1 MKTSTW
7 DLACAL
13 QPLQDYVSS
22 GAYEP
27 PKAAKERPTTHHT
40 TERHLNLNHL
50 THLPKK
56 ECNTYLAKSLV
67 GVTTHAQRSRLR
79 SIARMHTCVSVT

>member
-1 MKTSTW
+1 MH
-7 DLACAL
+7 
-13 QPLQDYVSS
+13 PLLVHVYVIS

-27 PKAAKERPTTHHT
+27 LKAEERPTTHHS

-56 ECNTYLAKSLV
+56 ERDMYHMCKL
-67 GVTTHAQRSRLR
+67 Q
-79 SIARMHTCVSVT
+79 C